1 MRDLEPVSHAR
12 ALEGSVQAAPSDDL
26 WLIGHRILR
35 DVPRV
40 AAVWTFLAEEL
51 RALMRPRVVRPVSP
65 RGRGKSA
72 VGAAARAV

>member
-1 MRDLEPVSHAR
+1 MHSH
-12 ALEGSVQAAPSDDL
+12 DI

-51 RALMRPRVVRPVSP
+51 RALMRPRAVRPASP

-72 VGAAARAV
+72 VGAAARAR